1 MLYITGDTHGERN
14 RFQYLDSA
22 MEKTLKKGDK
32 LFVAGDW
39 GYIGDDSY
47 MERLFLRFL
56 SEKPYQILFVDGNH
70 ENFDLLND
78 YPVEEWCG
86 GKVHVIRR
94 DAERTPKVVHL
105 MRGQVFNIDGKK
117 IFAFGG
123 GYSIDK
129 YMRRPH
135 ISWWPQE
142 MPTKEEM
149 DEGIDNLKAVD
160 NKVDYIITHTAPED
174 TMNMFH
180 PYHPEEKPL
189 NNYLEYIRENVE
201 YRQWYFGHMHGD
213 RELWRNQT
221 MVFQALRNMET
232 NEVVK

>member
-1 MLYITGDTHGERN
+1 
-14 RFQYLDSA
+14 
-22 MEKTLKKGDK
+22 
-32 LFVAGDW
+32 
-39 GYIGDDSY
+39 
-47 MERLFLRFL
+47 
-56 SEKPYQILFVDGNH
+56 
-70 ENFDLLND
+70 
-78 YPVEEWCG
+78 
-86 GKVHVIRR
+86 
-94 DAERTPKVVHL
+94 